1 MPLTSTLAIVT
12 GASRGLGAALSGVL
26 LSDGARVIGMARGPM
41 ALSAHANFTACTID
55 MANVVEAV
63 GALEVSLVKSNS
75 QSLTVVTLI
84 NNAGVVEPMA
94 LADNLPPAAVA
105 SAVSINLAAPIAL
118 TSTFLRLTAQW
129 RCQRRVLN
137 ISSGAASTAYQ
148 GWSVYGATK
157 AGLDHFSRC
166 VALEQQ
172 HADNPARI
180 VSLAPGVI
188 DTEMQAQVRATTET
202 NFPNRQRFIALKSE
216 GQLQT
221 PEAAARRILSYLEHP
236 DFGNAA
242 VVDIRQL

>member
-1 MPLTSTLAIVT
+1 MHLAIVT
-12 GASRGLGAALSGVL
+12 GASRGLGQALAESL
-26 LSDGARVIGMARGPM
+26 LNDGARVIGMARGAM
-41 ALSAHANFTACTID
+41 ALSAHQNFTACPTD

-63 GALEVSLVKSNS
+63 ALLEISLAKIEK
-75 QSLTVVTLI
+75 QALTAVTLI
-84 NNAGVVEPMA
+84 NNAGVVEPIA
-94 LADNLPPAAVA
+94 LADNLPADAVA

-118 TSTFLRLTAQW
+118 TSAFLRLTAQW

-157 AGLDHFSRC
+157 AGLDHFTRC

-188 DTEMQAQVRATTET
+188 DTEMQTQIRATAEA
-202 NFPNRQRFIALKSE
+202 NFPNKQRFVDLKSKGE
-216 GQLQT
+216 LQT

-236 DFGNAA
+236 DFGSEA